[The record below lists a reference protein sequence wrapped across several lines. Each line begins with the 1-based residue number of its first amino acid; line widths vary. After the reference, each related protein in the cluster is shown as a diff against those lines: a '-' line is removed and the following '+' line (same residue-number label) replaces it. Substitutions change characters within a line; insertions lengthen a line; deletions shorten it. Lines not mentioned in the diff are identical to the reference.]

1 MKKSTLA
8 LSIAAAI
15 GSFGLA
21 GTASAA
27 MQLNANGI
35 GHQLVFPYF
44 SAQGDNATLLSITNT
59 DTVNGKLVKV
69 RFRGAANSDDLF
81 DFQVLLSPG
90 DVWTAAVSKD
100 ATTGL
105 AKLATTDKSC
115 TLPASVNANFNT
127 NRLDPSATADAKAN
141 GTREGYVEVIN
152 MADISKSYYDVLSA
166 TTGAQATSL
175 YKTVKHVSGVAPCD
189 AAVLQ
194 AKLGTATAPSD
205 LAAPTTGLVG
215 DWIIL
220 NQANTAAWS
229 GSATAIQASTATKV
243 LFWPQKDGNVQL
255 SGADYTTSN
264 ADSLTAD
271 TLLAKKVITAQN
283 FDLPDLST
291 PYETATTSAIAQA
304 NEITAALAVTSVTN
318 QFVTS
323 DDIAAVTDFLFSQ
336 PTRRYHVAVNYG
348 AQKDDP
354 TTAGTGTTDLLLST
368 KGTDAV
374 AVYRDTTN
382 GVAGTS
388 AGAAGGSAVV
398 GTGSK
403 YYNSTNMAFPTGSRT
418 LCLKSIETPAKDA
431 RFDREEKTPG
441 TSTTDFTISPAPAA
455 STTTVY
461 VCGEAAVLS
470 INNAGTVGDSALS
483 ASVARNDI
491 TFAAGYENG
500 WMRFATNGTGNAD
513 GLPILGASF
522 IRMAN
527 GAVNYGV
534 SYSHKVTRP

>member
-27 MQLNANGI
+27 MEVNTNGV

-44 SAQGDNATLLSITNT
+44 TAQGDNATLLNITNT

-105 AKLATTDKSC
+105 AQLSTTDKSC
-115 TLPASVNANFNT
+115 TLPASVNMTFST
-127 NRLDPSATADAKAN
+127 GRLDPSATADAKAN

-152 MADISKSYYDVLSA
+152 MGDISKSVYDGLTT

-175 YKTVKHVSGVAPCD
+175 YKAVKHVSGVAPCT
-189 AAVLQ
+189 AAVLEE
-194 AKLGTATAPSD
+194 KLGSAFTTPNTEMNGITK
-205 LAAPTTGLVG
+205 PTGGLIG

-229 GSATAIQASTATKV
+229 GSATAIKASGTTQV
-243 LFWPQKDGNVQL
+243 VFWPQKSGNVTVATDGTATQ
-255 SGADYTTSN
+255 
-264 ADSLTAD
+264 TAD
-271 TLLAKKVITAQN
+271 LLFAKGIVTAQN
-283 FDLPDLST
+283 FDLPDMST
-291 PYETATTSAIAQA
+291 VYEAAGTTAVAQA
-304 NEITAALAVTSVTN
+304 DQITTALAVKSVSN

-323 DDIAAVTDFLFSQ
+323 DAIAGVTDFLFSQ
-336 PTRRYHVAVNYG
+336 PTRRYHVAVNYTAKKDNSASADIETAWDPLNKTG
-348 AQKDDP
+348 A
-354 TTAGTGTTDLLLST
+354 
-368 KGTDAV
+368 DAL
-374 AVYRDTTN
+374 AVYRTTT
-382 GVAGTS
+382 GATTVTTTTQTASSFYS
-388 AGAAGGSAVV
+388 AD
-398 GTGSK
+398 
-403 YYNSTNMAFPTGSRT
+403 NMAFPTGSRT
-418 LCLKSIETPAKDA
+418 LCLKSVTTPGQNN
-431 RFDREEKTPG
+431 RFDREETTPG
-441 TSTTDFTISPAPAA
+441 ASTTDFTISPVVPAA
-455 STTTVY
+455 TSTVY

-491 TFAAGYENG
+491 TFAAGYEDG
-500 WMRFATNGTGNAD
+500 WMRFATDGTGNTS

-534 SYSHKVTRP
+534 SYSHKVTR